1 MFCLLV
7 FGGGRRTC
15 LEEEEEDEENAS
27 TNHVPRS
34 SPTST
39 SGGSFAGLK
48 ATWVSLAR
56 RVTFWTQR
64 GSCLFVVVVVGFFF
78 PRKGFLGCGMYEGGL
93 RVMY

>member
-34 SPTST
+34 SPHQHERWVFRRAE
-39 SGGSFAGLK
+39 GHVGQLGPPRDLLDAEGLVPVCCCCC
-48 ATWVSLAR
+48 W
-56 RVTFWTQR
+56 
-64 GSCLFVVVVVGFFF
+64 FFF
-78 PRKGFLGCGMYEGGL
+78 SKKGFLGCGMYEGGL